1 MPRNPVTGEYTLPE
15 PAVVYGTVVEPT
27 WSNSTFSDIAAALT
41 GSLSIDGSVTP
52 AKFNNDQVG
61 FQQKMGLYD
70 FLNEYSAK
78 LDFLED
84 VNASKI
90 GDIEPFASDTVPDNY
105 LECDGAAVSR
115 ATYAE
120 LYAVIGDSFGAGDG
134 STTFNLPDL
143 RGSTIRGSDE
153 GRGVDVGRARGSSQ
167 LGQVGAH
174 THTGSTATANA
185 HTHTGT
191 TASSGAHG
199 HTATTN
205 STGAHTHTGSG
216 TSGNQSANHTHSFS
230 ATTSSAGAHSHT
242 TSWERGSHATSQG
255 SSRTFINAWGSG
267 SGKTTSSVGNH
278 THTVSGTTSADS
290 ATHNHPFSMTTSASG
305 GHNHTVTVA
314 DSSSHTHSFTTT
326 ENGAHSHSVTLA
338 NTGGEAAVPNVA
350 LMYCIRYKDQ

>member
-1 MPRNPVTGEYTLPE
+1 MPRNPGTGVYTLPE
-15 PAVVYGTVVEPT
+15 PAVVYGTTVSPT
-27 WSNSTFSDIAAALT
+27 WANSTFSDIAAALT
-41 GSLSIDGSVTP
+41 ASLSIDGSVTP

-90 GDIEPFASDTVPDNY
+90 GDIEPFADDAVPTNY
-105 LECDGAAVSR
+105 LECNGDAVSR
-115 ATYAE
+115 ATYSD
-120 LYAVIGDSFGAGDG
+120 LFAVIGTIWGDGDG

-143 RGSTIRGSDE
+143 RASTIRGSDE
-153 GRGVDVGRARGSSQ
+153 GRGVDVGRVRGSSQ

-191 TASSGAHG
+191 TSSAGAHG

-205 STGAHTHTGSG
+205 STGAHTHSGSG
-216 TSGNQSANHTHSFS
+216 TSGNQSANHTHTFS
-230 ATTSSAGAHSHT
+230 ATTSSAGGHSHT
-242 TSWERGSHATSQG
+242 TSWERGSHATSSG

-267 SGKTTSSVGNH
+267 TGKTTSAVGDH
-278 THTVSGTTSADS
+278 THTISGTTSADS
-290 ATHNHPFSMTTSASG
+290 ATHNHAFSMTTSANG

-314 DSSSHTHSFTTT
+314 ASSTHTHSFTTT
-326 ENGAHSHSVTLA
+326 ENGAHSHTVTLT